1 MRNCSTSFIDCA
13 NYFYD
18 TLQLFNFKEYITM
31 MIKQSRAR
39 TAIAWAKEHNVSLY
53 AAAKE
58 FGMAANSLYT
68 EVKRSKTRP
77 VCPCCMSLLTTERA
91 AAANKRFHNRPA
103 RTA

>member
-1 MRNCSTSFIDCA
+1 MFI
-13 NYFYD
+13 
-18 TLQLFNFKEYITM
+18 KP
-31 MIKQSRAR
+31 SRAR

-77 VCPCCMSLLTTERA
+77 TCPCCMTLLSEDRA
-91 AAANKRFHNRPA
+91 ALAKKRFHNRPVRPA
-103 RTA
+103 